1 MIFGVLLLLMAIGL
15 LLSLEDIYDSDLPTL
30 ALVNEMNPVPGVI
43 AAVATY
49 LMIFSTALG
58 VFDSLGKR
66 LAAPRP
72 QHFRLIYVVVSLTG
86 FGLGFMRITSLVNK
100 VFPWLGWLGIV
111 FTLVLPGSWFMS
123 GCTDIS
129 QESLRRDRTR
139 ALVLYRLDPQRRWT
153 PRHANALI
161 QAVDES
167 NLRAKHLGDFMER
180 RRPGRGRPH
189 LGDRDPGP
197 ERGRDRRVLHHG
209 AALGARA
216 EIERRRYQRAAPTR
230 PARPGRTGAEA
241 PVATSSQA
249 CPRSCGRLGGRA
261 PPRGRLVPR
270 RAAPPKANR

>member
-58 VFDSLGKR
+58 VFYSLGKR

-111 FTLVLPGSWFMS
+111 FTLVLLGSWFMS

-139 ALVLYRLDPQRRWT
+139 ALVLYRLDP
-153 PRHANALI
+153 
-161 QAVDES
+161 
-167 NLRAKHLGDFMER
+167 
-180 RRPGRGRPH
+180 
-189 LGDRDPGP
+189 
-197 ERGRDRRVLHHG
+197 
-209 AALGARA
+209 
-216 EIERRRYQRAAPTR
+216 
-230 PARPGRTGAEA
+230 
-241 PVATSSQA
+241 
-249 CPRSCGRLGGRA
+249 
-261 PPRGRLVPR
+261 
-270 RAAPPKANR
+270 